1 MFHNFGTFA
10 FTSLARPEEVN
21 FVVKWS
27 DAARELILLF
37 YAKRR

>member
-21 FVVKWS
+21 FVIKKKS
-27 DAARELILLF
+27 EALES
-37 YAKRR
+37 